1 MVRALHASG
10 PSRTARPWP
19 PPHRARCSLSVSAFE
34 RDIGNAP
41 PGASKGQAM
50 KSALWQAVSMLQESN
65 KQVGLGVA
73 GAASAAWA
81 GAASA
86 IASPFGGDICQLV
99 CKAVGRVYADKAR
112 QTGSLSRH
120 QIAPT

>member
-65 KQVGLGVA
+65 KQVGLGLRGQHLQRGLGRQVRLQAHLA
-73 GAASAAWA
+73 GTSVSWFARLW
-81 GAASA
+81 
-86 IASPFGGDICQLV
+86 
-99 CKAVGRVYADKAR
+99 VGSTPTKQGR
-112 QTGSLSRH
+112 QGR
-120 QIAPT
+120 